1 MSLKAMILLAPGF
14 EDLEAVTII
23 DLLRR
28 AKFQVAIISLRED
41 EVTGTRGTRIVTDG
55 NLALL
60 DRQSVFDLLVIPGGQ
75 PGTDNLAAD
84 SRVIQL
90 FKAQATSGRWIAALC
105 AAPKVLAKAGL
116 IKGKRI
122 THYPGAL
129 TTTEQQGAMITDNP
143 VEVDGKL
150 ITGRS
155 PGAAMDFVLMLIEQI
170 AGSHL
175 RQSIESD
182 LVR

>member
-14 EDLEAVTII
+14 EDLEAVTVI

-28 AKFQVAIISLRED
+28 AKFQVAVISLRED

-55 NLALL
+55 NIALL
-60 DRQSVFDLLVIPGGQ
+60 EKQNVFDLVVIPGGQ

-84 SRVIQL
+84 PRVISL
-90 FKAQATSGRWIAALC
+90 LKAQAVAGRWVAALC

-116 IKGKRI
+116 IKDKRI
-122 THYPGAL
+122 THFPGAL
-129 TTTEQQGAMITDNP
+129 TSTEQQGATVTDNP

-155 PGAAMDFVLMLIEQI
+155 PGTAMDFALMLIEQLSG
-170 AGSHL
+170 AEL
-175 RQSIESD
+175 RQKIEAD

>member
-1 MSLKAMILLAPGF
+1 MSPKAMILLAPGF
-14 EDLEAVTII
+14 EELEAVTII

-28 AKFQVAIISLRED
+28 AKFQIQILSLRED
-41 EVTGTRGTRIVTDG
+41 EVTGARGTRLVTDG

-60 DRQSVFDLLVIPGGQ
+60 NKQAVVDLIVLPGGQ
-75 PGTDNLAAD
+75 PGVDHLAAD
-84 SRVIQL
+84 ERVIAL
-90 FKAQATSGRWIAALC
+90 VKTQAAAGRWVAALC

-116 IKGKRI
+116 IRGKRI

-129 TTTEQQGAMITDNP
+129 TEQEQAGASVSTQA

-155 PGAAMDFVLMLIEQI
+155 PGAAMDFALTLIEQLSGKALRDEVE
-170 AGSHL
+170 AG
-175 RQSIESD
+175 

>member
-14 EDLEAVTII
+14 EDLEAVTVI

-28 AKFQVAIISLRED
+28 AKFQVSVISLHED
-41 EVTGTRGTRIVTDG
+41 EVIGSRGTRLITDS
-55 NLALL
+55 NLSLL
-60 DRQSVFDLLVIPGGQ
+60 DRQAQFDVIVLPGGQ
-75 PGTDNLAAD
+75 PGADNLSND
-84 SRVIQL
+84 PRVARLLKNQM
-90 FKAQATSGRWIAALC
+90 QANRWVAALC

-116 IKGKRI
+116 LTGKKI

-129 TTTEQQGAMITDNP
+129 TEQEQKGTTISDAA
-143 VEVDGKL
+143 VEIDAPL

-155 PGAAMDFVLMLIEQI
+155 PGAAMDFTLAIIEQV
-170 AGSHL
+170 ANAQTKAHV
-175 RQSIESD
+175 EAA

>member
-1 MSLKAMILLAPGF
+1 MSTKAMILLAPGF
-14 EDLEAVTII
+14 EDLEAVTVI

-28 AKFQVAIISLRED
+28 AKFQVAVISLRED
-41 EVTGTRGTRIVTDG
+41 EVTGARGTQIRTDG
-55 NLALL
+55 NIALL
-60 DRQSVFDLLVIPGGQ
+60 DRHDVFDLVVLPGGQ

-84 SRVIQL
+84 PRVISL
-90 FKAQATSGRWIAALC
+90 ITNQAATGRWVAALC

-116 IKGKRI
+116 IKDKRI

-129 TTTEQQGAMITDNP
+129 TPAEQQGATVTDHP

-155 PGAAMDFVLMLIEQI
+155 PGAAMDFALTVIEQI
-170 AGSHL
+170 AGVEL
-175 RQSIESD
+175 RQKIEAD
-182 LVR
+182 LLR

>member
-1 MSLKAMILLAPGF
+1 MSLKAMVLLAPGF
-14 EDLEAVTII
+14 EDLEAVTVV

-28 AKFQVAIISLRED
+28 AKFQVSIISLRED
-41 EVTGTRGTRIVTDG
+41 EVVGSRGTRLITDG

-60 DRQSVFDLLVIPGGQ
+60 EKQTVFDLIVMPGGQ

-84 SRVIQL
+84 PRVARL
-90 FKAQATSGRWIAALC
+90 LKAQITADRWVGALC

-116 IKGKRI
+116 LKGKRI
-122 THYPGAL
+122 THFPGAL
-129 TTTEQQGAMITDNP
+129 TAEQLQDVKVTENA
-143 VEVDGKL
+143 VEVDGHL

-155 PGAAMDFVLMLIEQI
+155 PGAAMDFALVLIEQV
-170 AGSHL
+170 GSPQT
-175 RQSIESD
+175 RADVEAA

>member
-1 MSLKAMILLAPGF
+1 MSHKAMILLAPGF
-14 EDLEAVTII
+14 EELEAVTII

-28 AKFQVAIISLRED
+28 AKFQIQVISLRED
-41 EVTGTRGTRIVTDG
+41 EVTGARGTRVVTDG
-55 NLALL
+55 NIALL
-60 DRQSVFDLLVIPGGQ
+60 NKQTVIDLIVLPGGQ
-75 PGTDNLAAD
+75 PGADHLAAD
-84 SRVIQL
+84 DRVISL
-90 FKAQATSGRWIAALC
+90 LKTQAAAGRWVAAMC

-116 IKGKRI
+116 TRGKRI

-129 TTTEQQGAMITDNP
+129 ADHEQAGATISTQP

-155 PGAAMDFVLMLIEQI
+155 PGTAMDFALTLIEQI
-170 AGSHL
+170 AGKAL
-175 RQSIESD
+175 RDEVEAG

>member
-1 MSLKAMILLAPGF
+1 MSPKAMILLAPGF
-14 EDLEAVTII
+14 EDLEAVTVL

-41 EVTGTRGTRIVTDG
+41 EVTGARGTQIITDG
-55 NLALL
+55 NLSLI
-60 DRQSVFDLLVIPGGQ
+60 DKKRVFDLIVLPGGQ
-75 PGTDNLAAD
+75 PGADNLAAD
-84 SRVIQL
+84 PRVISL
-90 FKAQATSGRWIAALC
+90 IKAQAAAGRWVAALC

-116 IKGKRI
+116 TQGKRI
-122 THYPGAL
+122 THFPGAL
-129 TTTEQQGAMITDNP
+129 SPSEQQGATITDNP

-155 PGAAMDFVLMLIEQI
+155 PGAAIDFALMLIEQLD
-170 AGSHL
+170 GVEL
-175 RQSIESD
+175 RQKVEAD

>member
-1 MSLKAMILLAPGF
+1 MSIKAMILLAPGF
-14 EDLEAVTII
+14 EDLEAVTVI

-28 AKFQVAIISLRED
+28 AKFQLSVISLHED
-41 EVTGTRGTRIVTDG
+41 EVIGTRGTVIITDG
-55 NLALL
+55 NIGLL
-60 DRQSVFDLLVIPGGQ
+60 DKSRSFDLIVLPGGQ
-75 PGTDNLAAD
+75 PGVDNLAAD
-84 SRVIQL
+84 PRVIKLIQNQSAAGKWL
-90 FKAQATSGRWIAALC
+90 AALC

-116 IKGKRI
+116 IKGKKI

-129 TTTEQQGAMITDNP
+129 TQAEQQGATITNHP

-155 PGAAMDFVLMLIEQI
+155 PGAAMDFALMLIEQM
-170 AGSHL
+170 AGSEL
-175 RQSIESD
+175 RQKIEAD

>member
-1 MSLKAMILLAPGF
+1 MSLNAMILLAPGF
-14 EDLEAVTII
+14 EDLEAVTVI

-28 AKFQVAIISLRED
+28 AKFQVAVISLRED
-41 EVTGTRGTRIVTDG
+41 DVTGTRGTEVITDG
-55 NLALL
+55 NIALL
-60 DRQSVFDLLVIPGGQ
+60 DKQNIVDLIVLPGGQ

-84 SRVIQL
+84 PRVISL
-90 FKAQATSGRWIAALC
+90 LKTQAAAGRWVAALC

-129 TTTEQQGAMITDNP
+129 TAAEQQGAVVTDNP
-143 VEVDGKL
+143 VVVDGKL

-155 PGAAMDFVLMLIEQI
+155 PGAAMDFALMLIEQL
-170 AGSHL
+170 AGAEL
-175 RQSIESD
+175 RQKVEAD

>member
-1 MSLKAMILLAPGF
+1 MSPKALILLAPGF
-14 EDLEAVTII
+14 EDLEAVTLI

-28 AKFQVAIISLRED
+28 AKFQVSVFSLRDD
-41 EVTGTRGTRIVTDG
+41 EATGSRGTRIHTEG

-60 DRQSVFDLLVIPGGQ
+60 DKQTPFDLIVLPGGQ
-75 PGTDNLAAD
+75 PGSDNLAAD
-84 SRVIQL
+84 ARVL
-90 FKAQATSGRWIAALC
+90 ALLKTQAAAGRFVAAMC

-116 IKGKRI
+116 TQGKRI

-129 TTTEQQGAMITDNP
+129 TPQEQQGAIVTGNP

-155 PGAAMDFVLMLIEQI
+155 PGTAMDFALTLIEHI
-170 AGSHL
+170 AGAAQ
-175 RQSIESD
+175 RQEVEAG

>member
-1 MSLKAMILLAPGF
+1 MSIKAMILLAPGF

-28 AKFQVAIISLRED
+28 AKFQVAVVSLRED
-41 EVTGTRGTRIVTDG
+41 EVTGTRGTRIGTDG

-60 DRQSVFDLLVIPGGQ
+60 DTHSLFDLIVMPGGQ

-84 SRVIQL
+84 PRVIDL
-90 FKAQATSGRWIAALC
+90 LKRQAAAGRWVAALC

-116 IKGKRI
+116 TRSKRI

-129 TTTEQQGAMITDNP
+129 TPSEQQGAEITDNP

-155 PGAAMDFVLMLIEQI
+155 PGAAMDFALTLIEHLGDAALRRQI
-170 AGSHL
+170 EA
-175 RQSIESD
+175 D

>member
-14 EDLEAVTII
+14 EDLEAVTVI

-28 AKFQVAIISLRED
+28 AKFQLAVISLRED

-55 NLALL
+55 NIALL
-60 DRQSVFDLLVIPGGQ
+60 EKQSVFDLVVLPGGQ
-75 PGTDNLAAD
+75 PGTNNLAAD
-84 SRVIQL
+84 PRVISL
-90 FKAQATSGRWIAALC
+90 LRSQAAADRWVAALC

-116 IKGKRI
+116 IKDKRI

-129 TTTEQQGAMITDNP
+129 TAAEQQGAIVTDNP
-143 VEVDGKL
+143 VEIDGKL

-155 PGAAMDFVLMLIEQI
+155 PGAAMDFALTLIEQL
-170 AGSHL
+170 AGSEL
-175 RQSIESD
+175 RRKIEAD

>member
-1 MSLKAMILLAPGF
+1 MSLNAMILLAPGF
-14 EDLEAVTII
+14 EDLEAVTVI

-28 AKFQVAIISLRED
+28 AKFQVAVISLRED
-41 EVTGTRGTRIVTDG
+41 DVTGTRGTEVITDG
-55 NLALL
+55 NIALL
-60 DRQSVFDLLVIPGGQ
+60 DKQNIVDLIVLPGGQ

-84 SRVIQL
+84 PRVISL
-90 FKAQATSGRWIAALC
+90 LKTQAAAGRWVAALC

-129 TTTEQQGAMITDNP
+129 TAAEQQGAVVTDNP

-155 PGAAMDFVLMLIEQI
+155 PGAAMDFALMLIEQL
-170 AGSHL
+170 AGAEF
-175 RQSIESD
+175 RQKVEAD

>member
-1 MSLKAMILLAPGF
+1 MSPKALILLAPGF
-14 EDLEAVTII
+14 EDLEAVTVI

-28 AKFQVAIISLRED
+28 AKFQVSVLSLRED
-41 EVTGTRGTRIVTDG
+41 EATGSRGTRIHTDG

-60 DRQSVFDLLVIPGGQ
+60 DKQTVFDLIVLPGGQ

-84 SRVIQL
+84 ARVIALLKTQV
-90 FKAQATSGRWIAALC
+90 AANRIVAALC

-116 IKGKRI
+116 TTGKRI
-122 THYPGAL
+122 THYPNSLTPAEQAGA
-129 TTTEQQGAMITDNP
+129 TITGNP

-155 PGAAMDFVLMLIEQI
+155 PGAAMDFALTLIEQI
-170 AGSHL
+170 AGAAI
-175 RQSIESD
+175 RQEVEAG

>member
-14 EDLEAVTII
+14 EDLEAVTVI

-28 AKFQVAIISLRED
+28 AKFQVAVISLRED
-41 EVTGTRGTRIVTDG
+41 EVTGTRGTQIVTDG
-55 NLALL
+55 NIALL
-60 DRQSVFDLLVIPGGQ
+60 EKQNVFDLVVLPGGQ

-84 SRVIQL
+84 PRVISL
-90 FKAQATSGRWIAALC
+90 LKTQAAAGRWVAALC

-116 IKGKRI
+116 IKDKRI

-129 TTTEQQGAMITDNP
+129 TPAEQQGATVTENP

-155 PGAAMDFVLMLIEQI
+155 PGAAMDFALMLIEQLSG
-170 AGSHL
+170 AEL
-175 RQSIESD
+175 RHKIEAD